1 MPFKIDFSLQ
11 SLTTWP
17 LATYLKGQ
25 GVDFCT
31 FHGKRKFNA
40 QYVISCCHLFSHQ
53 SLNRLKDLVAE
64 HLDHLHYLNDI
75 LCLQID
81 NLNRVLTEHLV
92 NRLFIPLYIYS
103 LVKKFNTNSIEVI
116 FILNR
121 NVLPN
126 LNFQAYCVQFHRL
139 IFAKTLS

>member
-1 MPFKIDFSLQ
+1 MAPGYITKKARCWFLYFSWKAEI
-11 SLTTWP
+11 SC
-17 LATYLKGQ
+17 A
-25 GVDFCT
+25 
-31 FHGKRKFNA
+31 
-40 QYVISCCHLFSHQ
+40 ISCCYLFSHQ